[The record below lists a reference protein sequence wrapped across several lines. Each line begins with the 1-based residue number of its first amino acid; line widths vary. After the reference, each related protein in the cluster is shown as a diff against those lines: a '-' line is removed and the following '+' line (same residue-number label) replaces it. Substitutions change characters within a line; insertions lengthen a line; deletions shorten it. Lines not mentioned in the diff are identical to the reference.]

1 LFQFIILHIH
11 AVNIIHSLTQR
22 IKDKFS
28 SQFIRNLGWL
38 SVAEMIIRVS
48 RLVTT
53 VTLARFLSPYD
64 YGLAAIVLS
73 TNEFVQVFTRSGI
86 GAKLIQVDEERLEE
100 LTTAAYWLNWV
111 LCISLFVIQCLVALP
126 IAWLYRDPKIALPI
140 CTIALVYCVIPIA
153 YIQETLIH
161 RENRMKTAAIV
172 SSVQVSVDNVMTA
185 VLALAG
191 CGMWAIVLPK
201 VLVAPLWAIMIC
213 RSHSWRPGKF
223 TTNHWQELFRFGRSV
238 LGIELLKTL
247 RNNLDYLL
255 VGALIGVKELGI
267 YYFAFNAGLGISLSF
282 INAINLS
289 LYPHL
294 CAARLDWD
302 QFKQR
307 YFSSFNTITS
317 VIVPIVLLQS
327 CLAPFYVPLVF
338 GQKWSIA
345 VPILILICL
354 SAISR
359 PFAGSASSLLL
370 ALDKPDLDLAA
381 SGLFTVV
388 FAIGLLIGANWGV
401 IGIAVSVLISHAV
414 FQSLFT
420 IWTTQHVF
428 RPAKA
433 S

>member
-1 LFQFIILHIH
+1 M
-11 AVNIIHSLTQR
+11 NIPTALTQFV
-22 IKDKFS
+22 KDKLS

-38 SVAEMIIRVS
+38 SIAEMIIRVS

-64 YGLAAIVLS
+64 YGLAAVVLS

-86 GAKLIQVDEERLEE
+86 GAKLIQVNEDRLES
-100 LTTAAYWLNWV
+100 LATAAYWLNW
-111 LCISLFVIQCLVALP
+111 LICGSLFIIQCLVALP
-126 IAWLYRDPKIALPI
+126 IAWLYHDPKIALPI
-140 CTIALVYCVIPIA
+140 CTIALVYCIIPIA
-153 YIQETLIH
+153 YVQETLIH
-161 RENRMKTAAIV
+161 RENQMKTAAIV
-172 SSVQVSVDNVMTA
+172 SSVQVSIDNVLTA
-185 VLALAG
+185 TLALSG
-191 CGMWAIVLPK
+191 FGMWAIVLPK

-223 TTNHWQELFRFGRSV
+223 STKHWRELYLFGRSV

-294 CAARLDWD
+294 CAARLNWE

-307 YFSSFNTITS
+307 YFSSFNTITF

-327 CLAPFYVPLVF
+327 FLAPFYVPIVF
-338 GQKWSIA
+338 GQKWVVA
-345 VPILILICL
+345 VPVLVLICL

-359 PFAGSASSLLL
+359 PFADSASNLLL
-370 ALDKPDLDLAA
+370 AVDKPNLDLAA
-381 SGLFTVV
+381 SGLFTVI
-388 FAIGLLIGANWGV
+388 FAASLLIGANWGV
-401 IGIAVSVLISHAV
+401 IGIAASVLISHAV

-420 IWTTQHVF
+420 IWTTKHVF
-428 RPAKA
+428 RPSKI
-433 S
+433 SQH

>member
-1 LFQFIILHIH
+1 
-11 AVNIIHSLTQR
+11 VNIFNPLTQFV
-22 IKDKFS
+22 KDKLS

-38 SVAEMIIRVS
+38 SIAEMIIRVS

-64 YGLAAIVLS
+64 YGLAAVVLS

-86 GAKLIQVDEERLEE
+86 GAKLIQVDEDRLEP
-100 LTTAAYWLNWV
+100 LATAAYWLNW
-111 LCISLFVIQCLVALP
+111 LICGSLFIIQCLLALP
-126 IAWLYRDPKIALPI
+126 IAWLYHDPKIALPI
-140 CTIALVYCVIPIA
+140 CTIALVYCIIPIA
-153 YIQETLIH
+153 YVQETLIH
-161 RENRMKTAAIV
+161 RENQMKTAAIV
-172 SSVQVSVDNVMTA
+172 SSVQVSIDNVLTA
-185 VLALAG
+185 ILALSG
-191 CGMWAIVLPK
+191 FGMWAIVLPK

-213 RSHSWRPGKF
+213 RSHPWRPGKF
-223 TTNHWQELFRFGRSV
+223 STKHWRELYRFGRSV

-294 CAARLDWD
+294 CAARLNWE

-307 YFSSFNTITS
+307 YFSSFNTITFI
-317 VIVPIVLLQS
+317 IVPIVLLQS
-327 CLAPFYVPLVF
+327 SLAPFYVPIIF
-338 GQKWSIA
+338 GEKWVVA
-345 VPILILICL
+345 VPVLVLICL

-359 PFAGSASSLLL
+359 PFADSASNLLL
-370 ALDKPDLDLAA
+370 AIDKPDLDLVA
-381 SGLFTVV
+381 SGLFTVI
-388 FAIGLLIGANWGV
+388 FALGLIIGANWGV
-401 IGIAVSVLISHAV
+401 IGIAASVLISHAV

-420 IWTTQHVF
+420 IWTTQYVF
-428 RPAKA
+428 RPSKV
-433 S
+433 SQP